1 MKGSRV
7 QSIIRELRG
16 EKIDIIPWSDDIVS
30 YAQNALAPAK
40 ITRVSVT
47 SDEPSHRPHL
57 DVIVDNDQLSLAIG
71 KRGLNVRL
79 AAELISAK
87 IDIKSE
93 EEVKGEVA
101 DALSAMLQEAM
112 AESRAQTSVREI
124 EDMPDEWAQLL
135 EDAGYDDLDSVINA
149 TVEDLTAIE
158 GVDEDTAAQM
168 IELARKHEQVDE
180 SGGESDEDESD
191 EDSDESDES
200 EEEESDEESDE
211 EEVSGEEASDEQ
223 KAEASVE

>member
-1 MKGSRV
+1 V
-7 QSIIRELRG
+7 N
-16 EKIDIIPWSDDIVS
+16 

-47 SDEPSHRPHL
+47 SDEMAHRPHL

-112 AESRAQTSVREI
+112 AESRAQTGVREI
-124 EDMPDEWAQLL
+124 ENMPDDWAQLL

-149 TVEDLTAIE
+149 SVEDLTAIE
-158 GVDEDTAAQM
+158 GVDDETAAQM
-168 IELARKHEQVDE
+168 IELGRKHEQVDE
-180 SGGESDEDESD
+180 IGESDDED
-191 EDSDESDES
+191 EDSDDDSDDDSDEES
-200 EEEESDEESDE
+200 GEESDEESADE
-211 EEVSGEEASDEQ
+211 EEETGEEASDEQ

>member
-16 EKIDIIPWSDDIVS
+16 EKIDIIPWHDDIVN

-124 EDMPDEWAQLL
+124 ENMPDEWAQLL

-149 TVEDLTAIE
+149 STEDLIAIE
-158 GVDEDTAAQM
+158 GVDEEMAAQM
-168 IELARKHEQVDE
+168 IELGRKHEQVDE
-180 SGGESDEDESD
+180 GPESEDDEDADDEDEEAD
-191 EDSDESDES
+191 EDEV
-200 EEEESDEESDE
+200 SDEEDE
-211 EEVSGEEASDEQ
+211 TGDEASDEE

>member
-16 EKIDIIPWSDDIVS
+16 EKIDIIPWHEDIVN

-47 SDEPSHRPHL
+47 SDEGAHRPHL

-79 AAELISAK
+79 AAELIGAK

-101 DALSAMLQEAM
+101 DALTAMLQEAM
-112 AESRAQTSVREI
+112 AESRSQTNVHEI
-124 EDMPDEWAQLL
+124 ENLPSEWADTL
-135 EDAGYDDLDSVINA
+135 EEAGYDDLDSVINA
-149 TVEDLTAIE
+149 SVEDLTAIE
-158 GVDEDTAAQM
+158 GVDEEMASQM
-168 IELARKHEQVDE
+168 IELSRKHEQVSE
-180 SGGESDEDESD
+180 TEGGSEEED
-191 EDSDESDES
+191 EDSE
-200 EEEESDEESDE
+200 
-211 EEVSGEEASDEQ
+211 EEASDEEPT
-223 KAEASVE
+223 EASVE